1 MKEGHPPPFIRC
13 ELKTYHDWINHGPI
27 YKRTCRKAKGNVTVW
42 PMFKSLLKKN
52 PLLHNLHPQ
61 IAFWP
66 FAYTV
71 ATSVPTVVGGDLKP
85 LPPLRPSE
93 DPIHLKQD
101 T

>member
-1 MKEGHPPPFIRC
+1 
-13 ELKTYHDWINHGPI
+13 
-27 YKRTCRKAKGNVTVW
+27 
-42 PMFKSLLKKN
+42 MFKSLQKKN
-52 PLLHNLHPQ
+52 PLLHPQ

-66 FAYTV
+66 FVYTV